1 MNIYDHD
8 LPEIIFQLDDHILAN
23 QGFKERIEQL

>member
-1 MNIYDHD
+1 MNIYDYD
-8 LPEIIFQLDDHILAN
+8 LPEIIFQLDDYILAN